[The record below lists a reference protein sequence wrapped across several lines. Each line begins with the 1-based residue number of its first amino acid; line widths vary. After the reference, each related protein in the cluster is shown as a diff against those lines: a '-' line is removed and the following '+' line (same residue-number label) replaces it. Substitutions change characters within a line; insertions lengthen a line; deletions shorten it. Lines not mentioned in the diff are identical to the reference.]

1 MRGWLLVSGAVMHQ
15 RDAIAIDAVQCDHF
29 FHPRSFEFFHDGS
42 AGGEHVETG
51 LRGSTVSIL
60 TLPFPGQGLQLLE
73 GGFRRRPGN
82 YRRNEES
89 QQQERHPYRHKSA
102 VGHGKAS
109 PRQCVPR
116 GLANRTGTHADS
128 LAFSTEE
135 KQQTVASPSQGTRRR
150 KVKGCAGKRVDLSSM
165 LLAVRQHLFQ
175 LFRVATSSPAR
186 RRILDRKST
195 RLNSSHQI
203 ISYAVFC
210 LKK

>member
-1 MRGWLLVSGAVMHQ
+1 
-15 RDAIAIDAVQCDHF
+15 
-29 FHPRSFEFFHDGS
+29 S

-60 TLPFPGQGLQLLE
+60 PLPFPGQGLQLLE

-116 GLANRTGTHADS
+116 GGFAMTYRRFVPVWVSFLLLTFLIAPIVAGTPSESAFKKLQS
-128 LAFSTEE
+128 LAGKWEGKDAHGRAAKTSFDVLASGTAVIERLDASGMEE
-135 KQQTVASPSQGTRRR
+135 MVTLYS
-150 KVKGCAGKRVDLSSM
+150 
-165 LLAVRQHLFQ
+165 
-175 LFRVATSSPAR
+175 
-186 RRILDRKST
+186 LDRDGVALVHYGPT
-195 RLNSSHQI
+195 NNQPRMR
-203 ISYAVFC
+203 VV
-210 LKK
+210 